1 MSEKETKEEIPE
13 QAVIRDRYRKLE
25 EIKKLKINPYPYKF
39 EQKNHASE
47 ILEKY
52 KKLKPA
58 EHTKDKMVV
67 AGRLMTTR
75 KMGRISFAHLQDE
88 SGKMQLLFKEENGK
102 DIYSLFNLLDTGDF
116 IGAEGVVFTT
126 KTGEITIEVQKLTL
140 LCKSLYPLPEKYHGI
155 QDPELKYRKRY
166 LDLIMD
172 PEKKKIFMM
181 RSKIV
186 SAIREFLDKK
196 GFVEVET
203 PILQTIYGGA
213 NAKPFTTHHNAL
225 DFDLYLK
232 ISPELYLK
240 RLIVGGFEKV
250 YDMGKN
256 FRNEGMDKTHN
267 PEFTMLEFY
276 QAYADYND
284 MMDLFEELYIFV
296 AKKILGKTQ
305 LEYQGR
311 KIDLK
316 APWKRMPMIDAIREH
331 AKIDVTKYS
340 DKEIKDFVN
349 TYSLQIEGDLTRG
362 AIISAL
368 FEELVEDKLIQP
380 IFIID
385 HPKET
390 SPLTK
395 VHRKNPA
402 LIERFEPF
410 INGWEV
416 GNAYSE
422 LNDPIDQKERLREQA
437 EQLRAGFE
445 EAQPM
450 DEDFMRAIEYGMP
463 PTGGVGVGIDRMV
476 MLFTNSATIRDVI
489 LFPTMKPE
497 KN

>member
-1 MSEKETKEEIPE
+1 MSEKEEIPE
-13 QAVIRDRYRKLE
+13 QAVIKDRYKKLDEIRKLR
-25 EIKKLKINPYPYKF
+25 INPYPYKF

-58 EHTKDKMVV
+58 EHTKDRAAV
-67 AGRLMTTR
+67 AGRLMTIR
-75 KMGRISFAHLQDE
+75 RMGKISFAHLQDE
-88 SGKMQLLFKEENGK
+88 SGKIQLLVKEDSKEAH
-102 DIYSLFNLLDTGDF
+102 SLLQLLDAGDF
-116 IGAEGVVFTT
+116 VGAEGVVFTT
-126 KTGEITIEVQKLTL
+126 KTGEITVEVKKLTL

-155 QDPELKYRKRY
+155 QDQELKYRKRY

-395 VHRKNPA
+395 VHRKNPV

-422 LNDPIDQKERLREQA
+422 LNDPIDQKERLKEQA

-450 DEDFMRAIEYGMP
+450 DEDFIRAIEYGMP

>member
-1 MSEKETKEEIPE
+1 MSEKEEV
-13 QAVIRDRYRKLE
+13 AVIKDRYKKLD
-25 EIKKLKINPYPYKF
+25 EIRKLKINPYPYSFNK
-39 EQKNHASE
+39 KNNASE

-58 EHTKDKMVV
+58 EHTKDKVSV
-67 AGRLMTTR
+67 AGRLMTAR
-75 KMGRISFAHLQDE
+75 KMGKISFAHLQEE
-88 SGKMQLLFKEENGK
+88 SGRIQLLFKEENGK
-102 DIYSLFNLLDTGDF
+102 EIYNLFNLLDAGD
-116 IGAEGVVFTT
+116 IVGVEGIIFTT
-126 KTGEITIEVQKLTL
+126 KTGEITIEVQKLSL

-172 PEKKKIFMM
+172 PEKKKIFSA
-181 RSKIV
+181 RAKII
-186 SAIREFLDKK
+186 SAVREFLDKK

-203 PILQTIYGGA
+203 PILQPIYGGA
-213 NAKPFTTHHNAL
+213 NARPFKTHHNAL
-225 DFDLYLK
+225 DIDLYLK

-240 RLIVGGFEKV
+240 RLLVGGFEKV
-250 YDMGKN
+250 YEITKN
-256 FRNEGMDKTHN
+256 FRNEGIDKTHN

-276 QAYADYND
+276 QAYADYNE
-284 MMDLFEELYIFV
+284 MMEMFEELYIHV
-296 AKKILGKTQ
+296 AQKVIGATKFD
-305 LEYQGR
+305 YQGK

-316 APWKRMPMIDAIREH
+316 KPWKRISMIDAIKEF
-331 AKIDVTKYS
+331 AKIDVTKY
-340 DKEIKDFVN
+340 DDEELRDLVN
-349 TYSLQIEGDLTRG
+349 TYNLQIEGDLTRG
-362 AIISAL
+362 TIINAL
-368 FEELVEDKLIQP
+368 FEELVEEKLTQP
-380 IFIID
+380 TFIID

-410 INGWEV
+410 INSWEV

-422 LNDPIDQKERLREQA
+422 LNDPVEQNKRLKEQA

-450 DEDFMRAIEYGMP
+450 DEDFVRAIEHGMP